1 LLVHVLL
8 QLGLLLAKVYGAL
21 EVKFDGRLVSTTLR
35 GDLLVTG
42 LFIELVKEAPL
53 IVPPEG
59 GLQLENGFEDGLELD
74 GTLEGGL
81 KVTV

>member
-8 QLGLLLAKVYGAL
+8 PLGLLLAKLYSAL
-21 EVKFDGRLVSTTLR
+21 EVKFDERLVSTTLR

-53 IVPPEG
+53 IDRPEG

-74 GTLEGGL
+74 VRLEGGL